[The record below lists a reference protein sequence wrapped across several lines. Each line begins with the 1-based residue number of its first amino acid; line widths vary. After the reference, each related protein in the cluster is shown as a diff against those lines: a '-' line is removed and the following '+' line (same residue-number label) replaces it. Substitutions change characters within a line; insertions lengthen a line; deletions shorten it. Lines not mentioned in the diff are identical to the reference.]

1 MSPGKRLAKSRPK
14 GKIKKVLAHFLNPN
28 TFLGLFILTVSAT
41 VVGGIIL
48 NNINGTPDN
57 ANSTTPFDSA
67 THSDGDIPSNSI
79 IPSDTPPVN
88 DIADDVI
95 PSNIVSDSTTFND
108 PAPSGITLNDT
119 ISNGTTP
126 KGTTPKVIPIT
137 EEMMDTLSSI
147 QQLSIGCSK
156 DWVISKLGA
165 PYFEETVSIAEDRRL
180 LPNADES
187 SKTGE
192 ILECVYIYD
201 IVSVMIYFDV
211 PNNSCK
217 AFFITLLEDTF
228 IDIAIPEAYAPLVSS
243 NPLGEFT
250 YSEIIGD
257 PDYVFGFTGQGIART
272 FYGEKYYFAA
282 KGNYQSFYFANLDYG
297 MLNSLSEF
305 VHFLSVIQFDINPR
319 TDIFGLPSSDL
330 LIQERE
336 TFYPNTYGI
345 SALNEQLTFDL
356 LSYYG
361 GFDSL
366 PLRGWD

>member
-1 MSPGKRLAKSRPK
+1 MSAGKRLAKSKPK
-14 GKIKKVLAHFLNPN
+14 EKIKEVLAHFLNPN

-67 THSDGDIPSNSI
+67 THIDGDIPSNSI
-79 IPSDTPPVN
+79 IPSDTPLVN

-108 PAPSGITLNDT
+108 PAPSDITLNDT

-147 QQLSIGCSK
+147 QQQLSIGCSK

-192 ILECVYIYD
+192 ILECIYVYD
-201 IVSVMIYFDV
+201 IVSVM
-211 PNNSCK
+211 K
-217 AFFITLLEDTF
+217 
-228 IDIAIPEAYAPLVSS
+228 
-243 NPLGEFT
+243 
-250 YSEIIGD
+250 IGRAH
-257 PDYVFGFTGQGIART
+257 V
-272 FYGEKYYFAA
+272 
-282 KGNYQSFYFANLDYG
+282 
-297 MLNSLSEF
+297 
-305 VHFLSVIQFDINPR
+305 
-319 TDIFGLPSSDL
+319 
-330 LIQERE
+330 
-336 TFYPNTYGI
+336 
-345 SALNEQLTFDL
+345 
-356 LSYYG
+356 
-361 GFDSL
+361 
-366 PLRGWD
+366 